1 MSLKNTVIFSSI
13 LFLAGC
19 AVYTPRDFTKI
30 EYSKPIEALIYQ
42 KSTETKKVYK
52 TDSGPATRGGYV
64 CNTGL
69 FGLVSWGSQSVDDA
83 QRNGGLKEIHKVEV
97 IRQDILS
104 GFVSQQ
110 CLVVRGQ

>member
-1 MSLKNTVIFSSI
+1 MPLKNTAIFSSI
-13 LFLAGC
+13 LVLAGC

-30 EYSKPIEALIYQ
+30 EYSKPIDALIYQ
-42 KSTETKKVYK
+42 KSTETMKVYK

-69 FGLVSWGSQSVDDA
+69 FGLISWGSQSVDEA

-97 IRQDILS
+97 IRQNILS
-104 GFVSQQ
+104 GFVSQK